1 MSDSIAKETP
11 VTDTEPGPAEGRFV
25 SSERLEPLNRD
36 IRRLVA
42 REPDRTP
49 EELVPQLAAIM
60 RKHGVP
66 EPGLDGMVLWL
77 AQARVSADAE
87 AEPDDQPS

>member
-1 MSDSIAKETP
+1 MSDSSAKETT
-11 VTDTEPGPAEGRFV
+11 VTDTEPGPAEGHFV
-25 SSERLEPLNRD
+25 SSERLEPLNQD
-36 IRRLVA
+36 IRELVA
-42 REPDRTP
+42 REPDRKP

-77 AQARVSADAE
+77 AQARISAAAE
-87 AEPDDQPS
+87 SEPDN